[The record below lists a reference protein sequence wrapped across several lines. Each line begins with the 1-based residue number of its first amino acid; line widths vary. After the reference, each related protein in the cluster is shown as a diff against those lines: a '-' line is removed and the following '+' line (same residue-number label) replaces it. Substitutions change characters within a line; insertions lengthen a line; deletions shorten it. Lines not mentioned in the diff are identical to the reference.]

1 MYLGIGTWDVTSEGE
16 SVACLSTC
24 SFLEPKL
31 TLKKTF
37 DLVRTKKR
45 QQLYWVRSRGS
56 GAEVSDELP
65 VLTAERR
72 GAAGPGILPPTLRF
86 RLAAVATLTD

>member
-37 DLVRTKKR
+37 DLVRKQKKTAVVLGQVPGKWGR
-45 QQLYWVRSRGS
+45 GVR
-56 GAEVSDELP
+56 
-65 VLTAERR
+65 
-72 GAAGPGILPPTLRF
+72 
-86 RLAAVATLTD
+86 